1 MSITYCIEISN
12 NNIFITN
19 ESLVYY
25 ENDEMKIQNVI
36 IHGECVSRIYIELNN
51 TFILNILLGT

>member
-25 ENDEMKIQNVI
+25 ENDEMKNSK
-36 IHGECVSRIYIELNN
+36 CYN
-51 TFILNILLGT
+51 TWRMCIKNLY